1 MMPLSLALDPAS
13 NRQELHTH
21 HVICDVRARAHTVPL
36 EDEAAKLTM
45 AKLHEF
51 CHKVEKELH
60 LDGVWDLKPLING
73 QDLMKLLGLPPGP
86 AIRILLEWFTLS
98 PTYTRTQQ
106 VITTAHSHT
115 THYTTHY
122 TTHASYNPGRWRG
135 S

>member
-1 MMPLSLALDPAS
+1 
-13 NRQELHTH
+13 
-21 HVICDVRARAHTVPL
+21 L

-98 PTYTRTQQ
+98 PTYARTQQ

-115 THYTTHY
+115 THYTTHH
-122 TTHASYNPGRWRG
+122 TRASREMAWQLTHPHGTLEECTAYLRQVHAAQQI
-135 S
+135 